1 MKGTRKREIKLEPR
15 LGERLQRIYRLP
27 KRPTTL
33 DEYIQIGKEIVMSN
47 PEGPK
52 YIEAIRSG
60 KVVVGETT
68 EERGYS
74 IDKESRRV
82 NVSCAYD
89 ALHTAVIRGYGLIKA
104 ACPHCGEKMEIQ
116 IKGSRVVNASPSS
129 VVYWLG
135 APPKN
140 AKGNPVCDHLHLFP
154 NSEHLKAWVET
165 QQDELG
171 VELPVKEAAEYYA
184 RVS

>member
-1 MKGTRKREIKLEPR
+1 MGSNKKLEIRLEPR
-15 LGERLQRIYRLP
+15 LGKRLQRIYRLP

-33 DEYIQIGKEIVMSN
+33 DEYIQIGKEMVMSN

-52 YIEAIRSG
+52 YIEAIRTG
-60 KVVVGETT
+60 KVVVGETD

-74 IDKESRRV
+74 VDKGGRRV

-89 ALHTAVIRGYGLIKA
+89 ALHTAVIRGEGLIKA
-104 ACPHCGEKMEIQ
+104 ACSHCGKKMEIQ
-116 IKGSRVVNASPSS
+116 IKESRVVDASPPSIM
-129 VVYWLG
+129 YWLG
-135 APPKN
+135 APP
-140 AKGNPVCDHLHLFP
+140 AEAPGNPICDHLHFFP
-154 NSEHLKAWVET
+154 DIEHLKAWVKT